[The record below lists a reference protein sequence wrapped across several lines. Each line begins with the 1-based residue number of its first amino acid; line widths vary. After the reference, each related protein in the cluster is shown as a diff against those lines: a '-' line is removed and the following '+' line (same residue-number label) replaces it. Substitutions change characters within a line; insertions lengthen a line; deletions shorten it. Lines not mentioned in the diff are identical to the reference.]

1 MIELCAV
8 EKRLGSK
15 DILRDIN
22 LEIPQGKLVA
32 FIGPNGAGKSTML
45 SLVSRLQD
53 INQGKI
59 YIDEREIKTWSS
71 RDLSKRLAILKQSN
85 SYNLKISVRDL
96 VSFGRYPHSKG
107 RLTAEDKQVIDHVLK
122 KMNLWDLAQDKI
134 DELSGGQLQRV
145 YIAMILAQD
154 SSYMLFDEPLNNL
167 DMNHAQQIMKELR
180 ELVDKD
186 DKTVFIV
193 LHDINFAAVYADYIV
208 AMKDGQIFKRGQ
220 TEDIIKEDVLS
231 DLYDMDVHV
240 HQIKGKPFCLY
251 FN

>member
-8 EKRLGSK
+8 EKKIGSR
-15 DILRDIN
+15 DILKDLN
-22 LEIPQGKLVA
+22 LQIPKGKLVA

-45 SLVSRLQD
+45 SLISRLQN
-53 INQGKI
+53 ISQGKI
-59 YIDEREIKTWSS
+59 YIDDKEIKSWSS
-71 RDLSKRLAILKQSN
+71 RDLSRRLAILKQSN
-85 SYNLKISVRDL
+85 SYNLKITVRDL

-107 RLTAEDKQVIDHVLK
+107 RLTTEDKEVIDQVLR

-134 DELSGGQLQRV
+134 DQLSGGQLQRV

-154 SSYMLFDEPLNNL
+154 SDYMLFDEPLNNL

-180 ELVDKD
+180 GLVQND

-193 LHDINFAAVYADYIV
+193 LHDINFAASYADHII
-208 AMKDGQIFKRGQ
+208 AMKGGQIFKEGKTPDIIR
-220 TEDIIKEDVLS
+220 EDILS
-231 DLYDMDVHV
+231 DLYDMDIQV
-240 HQIKGKPFCLY
+240 HQIMGKPFCLY